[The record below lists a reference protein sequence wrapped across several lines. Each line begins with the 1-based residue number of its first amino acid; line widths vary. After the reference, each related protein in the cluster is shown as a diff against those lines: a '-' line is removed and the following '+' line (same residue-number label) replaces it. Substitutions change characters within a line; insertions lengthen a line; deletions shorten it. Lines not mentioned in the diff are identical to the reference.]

1 MTSEI
6 RSKALRGQFDEKV
19 NIAEPQSE
27 VRKVGVPRML
37 VQLVVVPMNQQ
48 DFCLGGLP
56 RFPEPGIE

>member
-27 VRKVGVPRML
+27 VRKVGERGENGEKGTGNK
-37 VQLVVVPMNQQ
+37 QHKW
-48 DFCLGGLP
+48 
-56 RFPEPGIE
+56 